1 MYSKLA
7 PVHFFQIYATMRL
20 AQLKRCADLVFQNYS
35 QTKWLFANAVYQLH
49 ANSNIICELTPLN
62 FENDQYLISL
72 YSDTVE
78 SFITIMRIKEMIT
91 NLGIFDFYT
100 NSLFQYQIKC
110 IEKSIENM
118 DTEHY
123 VRVYRLI
130 YSADH
135 TVFLVVQ
142 LLLAV
147 LFPNLTSLFT
157 NLSQKLC
164 SFL

>member
-1 MYSKLA
+1 M
-7 PVHFFQIYATMRL
+7 HFFQIYATMGL
-20 AQLKRCADLVFQNYS
+20 AQLKRCADLVFRNYS

-78 SFITIMRIKEMIT
+78 SFITIMRIEEMIT

-100 NSLFQYQIKC
+100 NSPFQYQIKC

-130 YSADH
+130 YGADP
-135 TVFLVVQ
+135 TVFLVAQ

>member
-1 MYSKLA
+1 
-7 PVHFFQIYATMRL
+7 
-20 AQLKRCADLVFQNYS
+20 
-35 QTKWLFANAVYQLH
+35 
-49 ANSNIICELTPLN
+49 
-62 FENDQYLISL
+62 
-72 YSDTVE
+72 
-78 SFITIMRIKEMIT
+78 MIT

-100 NSLFQYQIKC
+100 NSPFQYQIKC

-130 YSADH
+130 YSADP
-135 TVFLVVQ
+135 TVFLVAQ

-147 LFPNLTSLFT
+147 LFLNLTSLFT

>member
-1 MYSKLA
+1 MELA
-7 PVHFFQIYATMRL
+7 EA
-20 AQLKRCADLVFQNYS
+20 KRCAYLIFQNCS
-35 QTKWLFANAVYQLH
+35 QTWWLFANAVYQLH
-49 ANSNIICELTPLN
+49 ANSDINCELTPLN
-62 FENDQYLISL
+62 SENDQHLISL
-72 YSDTVE
+72 YSDTVG
-78 SFITIMRIKEMIT
+78 SFITIMRIEEMIT
-91 NLGIFDFYT
+91 NIGIFDFYT
-100 NSLFQYQIKC
+100 NSPFQYQIKC

-130 YSADH
+130 YNPDP

-142 LLLAV
+142 LILAV

-157 NLSQKLC
+157 NLSQKFC